1 MERTG
6 MPSPTPTLQPRT
18 GPPLR
23 VKTCSGARRRDA
35 ERTATRPRGSEAT
48 HTARPTRSSEPILL
62 PKVRIH
68 FADFPYL
75 HWRYRREAVHLG
87 DLLRMVGT
95 DRLESCD
102 SLRTRIF
109 QGRRERTGRRP
120 RRGALQVPYPYLRTS
135 RFHGRGPLRRREN
148 SSRGSRQRLR
158 ARLRCR
164 CFARPP
170 ASTTDALLGRARR
183 VPADGRALSEFGFGN
198 INPIPFRC
206 EAGRVL

>member
-1 MERTG
+1 M
-6 MPSPTPTLQPRT
+6 
-18 GPPLR
+18 
-23 VKTCSGARRRDA
+23 
-35 ERTATRPRGSEAT
+35 T

-170 ASTTDALLGRARR
+170 ASTTTRKRVARAAFPPPDEHSPSSGSGILTRFPFDARPAALL
-183 VPADGRALSEFGFGN
+183 
-198 INPIPFRC
+198 
-206 EAGRVL
+206 